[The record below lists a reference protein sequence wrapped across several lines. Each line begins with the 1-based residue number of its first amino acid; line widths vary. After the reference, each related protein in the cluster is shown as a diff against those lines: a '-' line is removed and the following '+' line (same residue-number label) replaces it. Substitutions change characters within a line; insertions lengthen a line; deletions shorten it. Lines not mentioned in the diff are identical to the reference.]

1 MKSCTKFLPNVIF
14 SNPKKPTHI
23 VNMITEEIIS
33 EPIRESI
40 LSVESQGPS
49 AMKKFVEER
58 ICGDINLWDKMS
70 KCKISPWNSSAK

>member
-1 MKSCTKFLPNVIF
+1 
-14 SNPKKPTHI
+14 
-23 VNMITEEIIS
+23 MITEEIIS

-40 LSVESQGPS
+40 LSVESQGL
-49 AMKKFVEER
+49 KKFVEEP